1 VGQDGIRIKDGKR
14 LSFENACTAGNKA
27 REQIQQLLQQQWRQ
41 IGVEMKINNKPPAV
55 LFGDFYRLSKFETII
70 NGIGMGAD
78 PEHSFRLHSKY
89 IPAKGGMGRNSIAY
103 ENPEV
108 DKLLEAGVREMDQE
122 KRKKIYFKLQ
132 EVLADDLPYIP
143 INHYVIIRA
152 TKASIQGF
160 RPNSSMQDYTWNPNE
175 WWIKKA

>member
-1 VGQDGIRIKDGKR
+1 
-14 LSFENACTAGNKA
+14 
-27 REQIQQLLQQQWRQ
+27 
-41 IGVEMKINNKPPAV
+41 MKINNKPPAV

-78 PEHSFRLHSKY
+78 PEHSFRLHSRY
-89 IPAKGGMGRNSIAY
+89 IPVKGGMGRNSIVY

-108 DKLLEAGVREMDQE
+108 DKLLEAGVREMDRE

-132 EVLADDLPYIP
+132 EGLADDLPYIP

-175 WWIKKA
+175 WWIKKS